1 MEALRNVDRRNETD
15 ALWEFNASHCHCPDL
30 RSGRLCNA
38 SPGIRRVELDNPDGT
53 VLLILDPPYFKHILK
68 SFAMSISLSSVFNLC
83 AQLMPKSQSSLATET
98 LMAWPVPAQWRNDHK
113 YLQREDHT
121 MKFPKVSFWLLGIA
135 LVALF
140 IAACGGA
147 AAPQAPAQAP

>member
-1 MEALRNVDRRNETD
+1 MWTDEMRRMCCGSLTQVT
-15 ALWEFNASHCHCPDL
+15 APAPIF

-53 VLLILDPPYFKHILK
+53 VLPILDPPYFKHILK
-68 SFAMSISLSSVFNLC
+68 SFAMSISLSSVFNFC

-98 LMAWPVPAQWRNDHK
+98 LMAWPVPAQWRYDHK
-113 YLQREDHT
+113 YLQLEDHT

-147 AAPQAPAQAP
+147 APQAPAQAP

>member
-1 MEALRNVDRRNETD
+1 MEALRNVARRNETD
-15 ALWEFNASHCHCPDL
+15 ALWEFNASHCPCPDL

-38 SPGIRRVELDNPDGT
+38 SPGIRRVELDNPRWSSLAHLGSP
-53 VLLILDPPYFKHILK
+53 LLQAHIEVFRDEYL
-68 SFAMSISLSSVFNLC
+68 LSSVFNLY
-83 AQLMPKSQSSLATET
+83 AQLMPKSQSSPATET
-98 LMAWPVPAQWRNDHK
+98 LMAWPVPAQWRYDHK
-113 YLQREDHT
+113 YLQLEDHT
-121 MKFPKVSFWLLGIA
+121 MKFPKVLFWLLGIA

>member
-1 MEALRNVDRRNETD
+1 MWTDEMRRMRCGSLTQVTAPAPIFVPTD
-15 ALWEFNASHCHCPDL
+15 YATPRPESAGLNWTTPMVQSCP
-30 RSGRLCNA
+30 SW
-38 SPGIRRVELDNPDGT
+38 I
-53 VLLILDPPYFKHILK
+53 PPYFKHILK

-83 AQLMPKSQSSLATET
+83 AQLMPKSQSSPATET
-98 LMAWPVPAQWRNDHK
+98 LMAWPVPAQWRYDHK
-113 YLQREDHT
+113 YLRLEDHT
-121 MKFPKVSFWLLGIA
+121 MKLSKVSFWLLGIA